1 MFYISIPL
9 QIQIVSM
16 SVLSENLRYL
26 RAEMGVSQKKLAGE
40 LIITRGRLAK
50 YEEGKSEPPFE
61 IMLRISNYFHISID
75 ILLLIDIK
83 KIGISTQLIIEE
95 NKILFPFLIEQ
106 KGCNYI
112 ELLPSAGSIYE
123 AEK

>member
-26 RAEMGVSQKKLAGE
+26 RAVMGVSQKKLAGE

-50 YEEGKSEPPFE
+50 YEEGKSEPPFD

-83 KIGISTQLIIEE
+83 KIGFSTRLIIEE

-112 ELLPSAGSIYE
+112 ELLPTFQTFDL
-123 AEK
+123 